1 MHDLR
6 VWAIAYAPSAKNN
19 VRRIQEI
26 HYLNNEMWYMYYNAT
41 WKRMLWLIV
50 FWFFVTRIRR
60 SRYMLK
66 YNNDSH
72 DANFRDTTATM

>member
-1 MHDLR
+1 M
-6 VWAIAYAPSAKNN
+6 
-19 VRRIQEI
+19 
-26 HYLNNEMWYMYYNAT
+26 NNEMWYMYYNAT